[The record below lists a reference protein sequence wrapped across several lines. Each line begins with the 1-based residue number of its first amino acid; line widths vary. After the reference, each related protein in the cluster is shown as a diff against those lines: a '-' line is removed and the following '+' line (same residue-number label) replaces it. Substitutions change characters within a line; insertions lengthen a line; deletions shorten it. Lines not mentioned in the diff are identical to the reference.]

1 MEEKTNPPAPKSNI
15 KQEPRYPQKRGPSFI
30 QRMFRTRS
38 TAREV
43 QNEDLGK
50 GKMSRVQ
57 KKNRLL
63 EINKNLRKEQ
73 ELLKESSRERRVN
86 FSSDER
92 RWTYDKYWM
101 IRKMI
106 IIGIC
111 FEHITEGQKTGKL
124 NYKLVKNEISKKI
137 NDFNKLVKSHPPV
150 KNHFEEED
158 KIFFDVLNK
167 VVSMANDKY
176 NEKKKI
182 MKEIEE
188 LKFNLTTEEDDND
201 KARLDDLKNELVVIN
216 ETESK
221 LKKKRKQLWVE
232 EDLLNEIIKDES
244 GEPNDLNA
252 RIRPKKKK
260 TMSDWV
266 RFPPKGELNKV
277 EKELIQSILKDGG
290 KILGFKGSS
299 VLRDLKG
306 KYSQD
311 YKVPNDSDILKD
323 LNIDDFLIREEVGE
337 PAAFGST
344 NEEGETKSASPP
356 PWVPLGPENPVDHQ
370 HPSDPLKDWDMSKD
384 TFGQGG
390 RRKRRTRKKVRKKG
404 TKKKARRRR
413 TRRTRRRKR
422 RRKRRT
428 RKN

>member
-1 MEEKTNPPAPKSNI
+1 METKTPQMLKPNI
-15 KQEPRYPQKRGPSFI
+15 KQGPLIKYPKKREPSFI
-30 QRMFRTRS
+30 PRMFRSRS
-38 TAREV
+38 TTREV
-43 QNEDLGK
+43 QNANLAKKGK
-50 GKMSRVQ
+50 KMSRDQ

-63 EINKNLRKEQ
+63 EINEKLKKEQ
-73 ELLKESSRERRVN
+73 ELLKEKSSRERRVN

-111 FEHITEGQKTGKL
+111 FEHIAEGQKTGKL
-124 NYKLVKNEISKKI
+124 NYKLVKNEIPKKI

-188 LKFNLTTEEDDND
+188 LKHPRFNLTTEEDDND

-216 ETESK
+216 ENESK
-221 LKKKRKQLWVE
+221 LLKKRKQLWGE
-232 EDLLNEIIKDES
+232 EDLLNEVIKDES
-244 GEPNDLNA
+244 GKPNDLNA

-266 RFPPKGELNKV
+266 RLPPKGELNKV
-277 EKELIQSILKDGG
+277 EKELIQSILEDGG

-299 VLRDLKG
+299 VLIDLKK
-306 KYSQD
+306 KYFHGP
-311 YKVPNDSDILKD
+311 KVPNDSDILKD
-323 LNIDDFLIREEVGE
+323 FDLDIDAFLKENEASQEGESTSATPPPREEGISSKEFEDGMDALVG
-337 PAAFGST
+337 
-344 NEEGETKSASPP
+344 
-356 PWVPLGPENPVDHQ
+356 L
-370 HPSDPLKDWDMSKD
+370 
-384 TFGQGG
+384 GG
-390 RRKRRTRKKVRKKG
+390 RRTIRKRRTRREVRKKG

-413 TRRTRRRKR
+413 TRRTRQKKR